1 MSDLLFGLD
10 KKTNKYKPMSLTTT
24 ADKILMDL
32 DKNTLLSTEFK
43 TLKDKVSEIGTK
55 VADIPSSTEMNKF
68 IKEGENK
75 IVRVNSCTQ
84 AISPNIIYLIPS
96 TDPQAPADIKKINRS
111 NVFYYIKVDHISNDE
126 GGIVGLQYAW
136 INGDMSN
143 WFESDS
149 SYKVRTYSRG
159 FHYYSSYQFTP
170 WRLNAIP
177 IENYVTTF
185 FKGKGTFEYAF
196 GREDITNA
204 DNANKPNTMYFLKR
218 GATNSPFPED
228 DGFIQLEAWNEDGKS
243 YRQIAYSNKSAKRY
257 IRIYRDD
264 AASIN
269 WNNGNKYTNW
279 IEDDPSAT
287 YVKYFPRNSCTKEFL
302 NDLKVKFNYQTTLTT
317 AKDFIGA
324 PYDWCFL
331 NHYGNPEANG
341 YATQIL
347 IRLNGD
353 ISNVTNGVFG
363 GWNMLIRTSN
373 ANKWTTWGP
382 IHSRHNLLS
391 YLPITSDSD
400 INKLADSTKYYASR
414 GIYSTAVPER
424 FGTHQ
429 DTSNGY
435 TWIDWHRKESD
446 NDWQPNSPLKSW
458 GVQWFSGWNHVGLWH
473 REIRDNTPTSWKQFV
488 MGNSDRNFQRVYIHN
503 KYNQGDGSVGP
514 VIDLAVG
521 DHDTG
526 LNNSADNCMDIV
538 AAGHVTLSTS
548 AAYGALIPAYSPS
561 NNEHNLQGPRIRNT
575 VISPNDPNL
584 GANGDIWL
592 KYV

>member
-24 ADKILMDL
+24 ADKVLMDL

-43 TLKDKVSEIGTK
+43 TLKDKVTEIGTK
-55 VADIPSSTEMNKF
+55 VADIPSATEMNKF

-143 WFESDS
+143 WFDSDS

-287 YVKYFPRNSCTKEFL
+287 YVPIIHGNNLSAAELNSPNYPRNYECTTGYGIQIGLPTEFAVIKFFANAADKGYGTQLAFSFKGQEYKDSVL
-302 NDLKVKFNYQTTLTT
+302 NSSFKKSMPTRWKMLFRSAFNGEWSNWETLSDVGDSWTPKSSLKDLNNASIMSAFTPYYYST
-317 AKDFIGA
+317 AANGVIGA
-324 PYDWCFL
+324 PPIATKVGGNDDGIIWGYYDSGR
-331 NHYGNPEANG
+331 NYGFQFAQNWNG
-341 YATQIL
+341 GGLWTRHLHNRIW
-347 IRLNGD
+347 
-353 ISNVTNGVFG
+353 G
-363 GWNMLIRTSN
+363 GWAQIV
-373 ANKWTTWGP
+373 TTGSRIFDRVFVDGNNEPTNPNGP
-382 IHSRHNLLS
+382 
-391 YLPITSDSD
+391 
-400 INKLADSTKYYASR
+400 
-414 GIYSTAVPER
+414 
-424 FGTHQ
+424 
-429 DTSNGY
+429 
-435 TWIDWHRKESD
+435 
-446 NDWQPNSPLKSW
+446 
-458 GVQWFSGWNHVGLWH
+458 
-473 REIRDNTPTSWKQFV
+473 
-488 MGNSDRNFQRVYIHN
+488 YI
-503 KYNQGDGSVGP
+503 S
-514 VIDLAVG
+514 LAVG
-521 DHDTG
+521 DSDTG
-526 LNNSADNCMDIV
+526 FNRGGNGIFGVVCNGVNTLRFDAQSVIVRPEASKVYGSATV
-538 AAGHVTLSTS
+538 
-548 AAYGALIPAYSPS
+548 
-561 NNEHNLQGPRIRNT
+561 RNT
-575 VISPNDPNL
+575 VIATLDPSGGND
-584 GANGDIWL
+584 GDIWL